1 MDAVQVA
8 ARDEF
13 RKGASHLKILISGG
27 VASPH
32 DEVRAVQYTD
42 EEIRAAVTEA
52 DHHNRY
58 VTVDAYHPK
67 TFT

>member
-1 MDAVQVA
+1 MA

-58 VTVDAYHPK
+58 VTVHAYHPK